1 MLDDCKPN
9 CVVVM
14 VKSLKLK
21 LYHNVYWHDKRL
33 FNEKKIKEI
42 KLFFIKSVFK
52 FSNSIISF
60 FTE

>member
-9 CVVVM
+9 SVVVM
-14 VKSLKLK
+14 IKSLKLK
-21 LYHNVYWHDKRL
+21 LYHNVFCRDKRL
-33 FNEKKIKEI
+33 INKKIKEI

-52 FSNSIISF
+52 FSNSIISL